1 MEWLNRKKLE
11 KREAEHT
18 VGFVNFR
25 CSGRLI
31 SSFFLAWLGVTAALA
46 STTNYTGHY
55 ETPAAKTDWS
65 FSLDVTQT
73 GTKATISFSAGM
85 TDGSGAAPDGDGDG
99 KVDTNGALHFTFK
112 DSFDNEGTAIL
123 TAGKDGYHLAM
134 TVTKA
139 VDPRALQFYDDLLLL
154 KKSDKPSS
162 S

>member
-1 MEWLNRKKLE
+1 V
-11 KREAEHT
+11 EHT

-25 CSGRLI
+25 CVGRLI
-31 SSFFLAWLGVTAALA
+31 FSIFWGGLSGSAAVA
-46 STTNYTGHY
+46 ATPNFTGHY
-55 ETPAAKTDWS
+55 EAPAAKTDWS

-139 VDPRALQFYDDLLLL
+139 VDPRALQFYDNLLLL